1 MTETNGYGRTSLLS
15 LWKRTKPVDIIRFFI
30 HKPVTVAVGV
40 ILTILFGVIGFQ
52 NLPVQ
57 LTPDVETPLITVNT
71 SWYGATPYEIEKEII
86 EKQEKVLK
94 GLQGLDQME
103 SSSYNG
109 LGTITLSFKIG
120 TDLDDALL
128 RVSNKMAEVGIYPE
142 NVNNPVLESS
152 GANSSPV
159 IWMVLKKS
167 SGNPRPINQFKT
179 FFEDNVR
186 QHLERVQGVGSL
198 LVFGGTDT
206 TLDIIVDVQKMAR
219 YNVSI
224 NQILDAVRRA
234 NQNISAGILGMAKK
248 NYRIRTFNQFQTPQ
262 EVLDVVIFDDGIN
275 RVYLRDL
282 AQVETGYQKESD
294 SVLHSGEPVIVV
306 AVRNEKGA
314 NVLEMTDAVET
325 VVHHLNKTILNN
337 LQLTLEIVYDQ
348 RSYITTATNLVKR
361 NILIGGLLAIGVLL
375 LFLRSLRA
383 TLITGIAIP
392 ISAIGCFVFL
402 WLLGRN
408 LNVVS
413 MAGISF
419 AVGMLVDN
427 AIVVLEN
434 IDRHRKT
441 GKTAFDAAYEGT
453 KEVWGA
459 VLASTATT
467 MAVFLPV
474 IFIQEEAGQLFRDIA
489 IAITASIFL
498 SLIVSISVI
507 PTLFHLF
514 YRKNNTLPANGLQKS
529 FMGPVLARMIYAF
542 ALLCMK
548 NAFTRITTI
557 VLFTALSLG
566 LIVSLLPSAEYL
578 PQGNRN
584 LILNILIPPPGYSTA
599 KLKAMGQYIYKET
612 EPYFKEDGKEGF
624 PQIKHMFYVG
634 ADRITLFGGISTHE
648 TRASELIPLFTR
660 VIRSIPGV
668 FGVSIQAG
676 IFESGIGKGRTVD
689 VNISGQ
695 EMDEIIQAAHAL
707 FQAISSKMDQ
717 TQVRPIPSLEATYPE
732 VKIIPNEERLAANG
746 LSPEELGIYVD
757 ILMDGRKIEEYRPE
771 GIKQVDLVLKGRD
784 AAVQSPEDILNSPIV
799 NRFGDLIR
807 IRDVAD
813 ISYGQGMPQINHLER
828 DRTITLQVTPPA
840 HLALQKAMEIIE
852 NEIIPSVKTQGTLEK
867 VRVDVG
873 GNADKLVET
882 RQALQWNLVLALVIT
897 YLLMAALF
905 ENFLYPFIILFTV
918 PLAAAGGFVGLLAV
932 NTFVAPQG
940 FDILTMLGFIILIGT
955 VVNNAILI
963 VHQSLNNVRFNGL
976 AGHEAVA
983 DAVKTR
989 IRPIFMSAFTSLL
1002 AMLPMVLSTGSGSEL
1017 YRGLGAIL
1025 LGGLAMSTLFTL
1037 FVIPS
1042 FLVFFMGLETKK
1054 ILESP

>member
-1 MTETNGYGRTSLLS
+1 M
-15 LWKRTKPVDIIRFFI
+15 DIIRFFI

-40 ILTILFGVIGFQ
+40 ILTVLFGLIGFQ
-52 NLPVQ
+52 KLPVQ

-71 SWYGATPYEIEKEII
+71 AWYGATPYEIEKELI

-94 GLQGLDQME
+94 GLQGLTKME

-120 TDLDDALL
+120 TNLDDALL
-128 RVSNKMAEVGIYPE
+128 RVSNKMSEVGNYPE
-142 NVNNPVLESS
+142 NVTRPTIESS
-152 GANSSPV
+152 GANSSPI
-159 IWMVLKKS
+159 IWMVLKTIP
-167 SGNPRPINQFKT
+167 GNTEPINQFKT

-186 QHLERVQGVGSL
+186 QHLERVNGVGSL

-206 TLDIIVDVQKMAR
+206 TLDVIIDAQKMAR

-224 NQILDAVRRA
+224 NQIIASIRRA

-248 NYRIRTFNQFQTPQ
+248 NYRIRTISQFQTP
-262 EVLDVVIFDDGIN
+262 EDALDVVIFDDGIN
-275 RVYLRDL
+275 RVYLGDV
-282 AQVETGYQKESD
+282 AQVEKGYKKED
-294 SVLHSGEPVIVV
+294 ASVLHSGEQVVVV
-306 AVRNEKGA
+306 AVRKEKGA
-314 NVLEMTDAVET
+314 NVLSMTDAVEKA
-325 VVHHLNKTILNN
+325 VHDLNKTILADNK
-337 LQLTLEIVYDQ
+337 LILKMVYDQ
-348 RSYITTATNLVKR
+348 RPYINTATNLVKR
-361 NILIGGLLAIGVLL
+361 NILIGSLLAICVLL
-375 LFLRSLRA
+375 LFLRSVRT

-427 AIVVLEN
+427 SIVVLEN

-441 GKTAFDAAYEGT
+441 GKSAFDAAYEGT

-467 MAVFLPV
+467 VAVFLPV

-489 IAITASIFL
+489 IAITSSIFL

-507 PTLFHLF
+507 PTLFNLF
-514 YRKNNTLPANGLQKS
+514 YRKKNNIKTGWLQKS
-529 FMGPVLARMIYAF
+529 VVGSLLAGGI
-542 ALLCMK
+542 LKLSTLCMK
-548 NAFTRITTI
+548 NTLTRLATI
-557 VLFTALSLG
+557 ILFTSLSIG
-566 LIVSLLPSAEYL
+566 LTFYLLPSAEYL

-584 LILNILIPPPGYSTA
+584 LILNILIPPPGYSVE
-599 KLKAMGQYIYKET
+599 KLKSMGKYIYKET
-612 EPYFKEDGKEGF
+612 EPYFKEDGKDGF
-624 PQIKHMFYVG
+624 PQIKHMFFVG

-648 TRASELIPLFTR
+648 TRAKELIPLFSR
-660 VIRSIPGV
+660 VMGSIPGV

-689 VNISGQ
+689 VNISGKG
-695 EMDEIIQAAHAL
+695 MDDIIQAAYAL
-707 FQAISSKMDQ
+707 FGTITAKMEN
-717 TQVRPIPSLEATYPE
+717 TQVRPVPSLEASYPE
-732 VKIIPNEERLAANG
+732 VKIIPNKEKLAANG
-746 LSPEELGIYVD
+746 LTAQDLGVYVD

-771 GIKQVDLVLKGRD
+771 GIKQVDLVLKGRPSF
-784 AAVQSPEDILNSPIV
+784 ASSPEDILNSTIV
-799 NRFGDLIR
+799 NSFGDLIR
-807 IRDVAD
+807 VRDVAG
-813 ISYGQGMPQINHLER
+813 IEYGEGMPQINHLER
-828 DRTITLQVTPPA
+828 SRTITLQVTPPA
-840 HLALQKAMEIIE
+840 DLALQSAMELIE
-852 NEIIPSVKTQGTLEK
+852 NDIIPSLEK
-867 VRVDVG
+867 TGKLKNVRVGVG

-882 RQALQWNLVLALVIT
+882 RQALQWNLLLALIIT

-918 PLAAAGGFVGLLAV
+918 PLAAAGGFVGLYAV
-932 NTFVAPQG
+932 NTFIAPQG
-940 FDILTMLGFIILIGT
+940 FDVLSMLGFIILIGT

-963 VHQSLNNVRFNGL
+963 VHQSLNNVRYNGL
-976 AGHEAVA
+976 FGKEAVA
-983 DAVKTR
+983 NAVKIR
-989 IRPIFMSAFTSLL
+989 IRPIFMSATTSLL

-1017 YRGLGAIL
+1017 YRGLGSIL
-1025 LGGLAMSTLFTL
+1025 LGGIAMSTVFTL

-1042 FLVFFMGLETKK
+1042 LLVFVIDSETDK
-1054 ILESP
+1054 IKNSEQLS